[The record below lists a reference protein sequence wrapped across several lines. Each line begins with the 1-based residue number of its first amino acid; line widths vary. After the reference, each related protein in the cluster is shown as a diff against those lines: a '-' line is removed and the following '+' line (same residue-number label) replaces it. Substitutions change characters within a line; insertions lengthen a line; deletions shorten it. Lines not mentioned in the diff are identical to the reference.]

1 MSGLRNTEPTA
12 GALPP
17 GRNTRAVAGNIENRW
32 ALAAVWSWKVLSTT
46 NPRLAMSWA
55 GASRLRRD
63 IVPNL
68 EAARSHVAGDPG
80 TPTDRP
86 ELTALVKLIGEPSG
100 SRKAFSVNVAG
111 AVSRPSIVWTLPVA
125 AL

>member
-1 MSGLRNTEPTA
+1 MATTVDTTDGETA
-12 GALPP
+12 VRVFEWVDLQPRSRRLDPVAV
-17 GRNTRAVAGNIENRW
+17 GR
-32 ALAAVWSWKVLSTT
+32 ALAALH
-46 NPRLAMSWA
+46 RA
-55 GASRLRRD
+55 
-63 IVPNL
+63 
-68 EAARSHVAGDPG
+68 G

-100 SRKAFSVNVAG
+100 SRKAFSVKVAG